1 MFTLNTPLHLVCSI
15 PDGLRPVGI
24 FLFLKLVRVYNN
36 AIEKTNARYFIVFL
50 VEFGAHQSDS
60 HRSLLVG
67 HKAQRFLCLMRV

>member
-1 MFTLNTPLHLVCSI
+1 MFTLNDQCSWLVPFPMVCGQS
-15 PDGLRPVGI
+15 G
-24 FLFLKLVRVYNN
+24 FFFLKLGRVYNN

-50 VEFGAHQSDS
+50 LEFGAHQSDS

>member
-1 MFTLNTPLHLVCSI
+1 MVSIERPSQLVCSI

-24 FLFLKLVRVYNN
+24 FYLKLIRVYNN
-36 AIEKTNARYFIVFL
+36 ALKKTNARYFIVFL
-50 VEFGAHQSDS
+50 LRYGAHQSDS